1 MDYND
6 RSCHGERLEMT
17 GTANLSEENDLNYAN
32 FLERLQ
38 LELERSKRYN
48 RSFSLCLFALGGGG
62 VEFAAV
68 DVKPFVKELSKLI
81 SEVARIPDIVVS
93 SSSDELAL
101 IMPET
106 PLPGAFTAADRIRKR
121 LMDHTFK
128 LNGEDTKLSVS
139 MGVASYP
146 DHASDTQG
154 LASAAHQAREL
165 ASKREP
171 NSIASAAEVNEGE

>member
-1 MDYND
+1 
-6 RSCHGERLEMT
+6 MT

-48 RSFSLCLFALGGGG
+48 RGFSLCLFALGGGG
-62 VEFAAV
+62 VEFLAV

-93 SSSDELAL
+93 CSSEELAL

-106 PLPGAFTAADRIRKR
+106 PLPGAFTAADRIRTR
-121 LMDHTFK
+121 LMEHTFK
-128 LNGEDTKLSVS
+128 VNDEDTKLSVS
-139 MGVASYP
+139 MGVASFP
-146 DHASDTQG
+146 DHANDTQA
-154 LASAAHQAREL
+154 LAEAARQARSL

-171 NSIASAAEVNEGE
+171 NSIVSASELNEAE